1 MILHFD
7 AAEPTSVI
15 IALVFGPLNF
25 ISPQRAD
32 AHPLKRIISIPIKT
46 RLMNEEDEKFRGRR
60 EKSRQLPPVAFI
72 AEQLICGK
80 TLTSK
85 AMLILF
91 LQSFLMPWR

>member
-7 AAEPTSVI
+7 AAVPTSVMI
-15 IALVFGPLNF
+15 VLVFGLKELMRT
-25 ISPQRAD
+25 QR
-32 AHPLKRIISIPIKT
+32 KRFISIPIKT
-46 RLMNEEDEKFRGRR
+46 WLINEEDEKFRGRR

-91 LQSFLMPWR
+91 LQSF

>member
-7 AAEPTSVI
+7 TAVPTSVM
-15 IALVFGPLNF
+15 IALVFGLKEMMRT
-25 ISPQRAD
+25 QR
-32 AHPLKRIISIPIKT
+32 KRIISIPIKT
-46 RLMNEEDEKFRGRR
+46 WLIDEQDEKFRGRR
-60 EKSRQLPPVAFI
+60 KKSRQMPPVAFI

-91 LQSFLMPWR
+91 LQSF